1 MRFDL
6 KVLGKKKKLCKPF
19 FNPHCNSPVW
29 LRLFVS
35 LILCARPLT
44 SEANLDSVQSPD
56 WQVLDPF
63 QAKLSKEYFEQAL
76 RNIYCPR
83 TSWYE
88 NWIKIKEAEV
98 LIRKKKGGDEWY
110 KLYFSDQN
118 QTVPREIEW
127 ADPDKNNSLK
137 GLRIA
142 LDPGHIGGRFSL
154 MEGRHFSSNGHPPV
168 KEGELALLVAKRLK
182 EKLVGNGAKVVLLR
196 EKNEPVTSN
205 RPGDFDQEADLWVRE
220 KELNLKK
227 KYEPGEREKM
237 LRKRREVLFYRISE
251 IRARA
256 KLVNEV
262 VRPDLVICLHLNAAP
277 WPSSEKQELVKR
289 NDFHVLV
296 NGCYMGGELSDDR
309 QRFEM
314 IYRLVNGWAR
324 TEQRVAECI
333 SRTFSGLTQLPA
345 FRYKGPNA
353 LKIGSVPGVWARN
366 LLANRSYY
374 CPVVFL
380 EPYVANSRDAFQRI
394 ILGDYPGKKSI
405 DGMQRLSLIE
415 EYAECVSEGIKKSFL
430 PIRE

>member
-1 MRFDL
+1 
-6 KVLGKKKKLCKPF
+6 
-19 FNPHCNSPVW
+19 
-29 LRLFVS
+29 
-35 LILCARPLT
+35 
-44 SEANLDSVQSPD
+44 
-56 WQVLDPF
+56 
-63 QAKLSKEYFEQAL
+63 
-76 RNIYCPR
+76 
-83 TSWYE
+83 
-88 NWIKIKEAEV
+88 
-98 LIRKKKGGDEWY
+98 
-110 KLYFSDQN
+110 
-118 QTVPREIEW
+118 
-127 ADPDKNNSLK
+127 
-137 GLRIA
+137 
-142 LDPGHIGGRFSL
+142 
-154 MEGRHFSSNGHPPV
+154 
-168 KEGELALLVAKRLK
+168 
-182 EKLVGNGAKVVLLR
+182 
-196 EKNEPVTSN
+196 
-205 RPGDFDQEADLWVRE
+205 
-220 KELNLKK
+220 
-227 KYEPGEREKM
+227 
-237 LRKRREVLFYRISE
+237 
-251 IRARA
+251 
-256 KLVNEV
+256 
-262 VRPDLVICLHLNAAP
+262 LNAAP

-324 TEQRVAECI
+324 TEKRVAECI

-415 EYAECVSEGIKKSFL
+415 EYAECVSEGIRKSFL